1 MLVLFDGWASLFR
14 DRVVPWR
21 IGMAEKVMAQLEREA
36 LPPFVAGRRW
46 YAAKGE
52 TVRRVTLVDQAEWK
66 APESRWL
73 VSLIRVVPDAG
84 EGQTYFLPLT
94 LAWEDEDEE
103 RMRALAWLTVAKVR
117 QQAKVG
123 VLADAFGDETFC
135 RTLVAAIGAREQL
148 KLAARHTAFQA
159 GRTPS
164 RTSRAVHTTSC
175 PWPLRVRRAATR
187 SSRWASA
194 CS

>member
-1 MLVLFDGWASLFR
+1 
-14 DRVVPWR
+14 
-21 IGMAEKVMAQLEREA
+21 MAEKVMAQLEREA

-52 TVRRVTLVDQAEWK
+52 AVRRVTLVDHAEWK

-73 VSLIRVVPDAG
+73 VSLIRVVPDTG

-103 RMRALAWLTVAKVR
+103 RMRALASLTVAKVR

-135 RTLVAAIGAREQL
+135 RALVAAIGAGETTETG
-148 KLAARHTAFQA
+148 ARHAALQADARVRAHRGRCVRRPARGASGCAEQQHDRHA
-159 GRTPS
+159 GRALVPES
-164 RTSRAVHTTSC
+164 LSARC
-175 PWPLRVRRAATR
+175 R
-187 SSRWASA
+187 SG
-194 CS
+194 